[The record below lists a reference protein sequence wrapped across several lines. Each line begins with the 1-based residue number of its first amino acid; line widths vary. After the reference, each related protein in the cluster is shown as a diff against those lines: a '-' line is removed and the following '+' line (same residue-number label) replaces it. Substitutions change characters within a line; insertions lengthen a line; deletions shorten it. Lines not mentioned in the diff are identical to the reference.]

1 MEVYSHSSYSTL
13 LIPSFPSHSSFSR
26 FHFQNRNHKLNNTLN
41 LISMSSLS
49 LPIKSPFNLPS
60 ISRFNRARR
69 AASKSRASSS
79 SDWTNAS
86 NRNVLLTSGAT
97 VSLAVAN
104 RVLYKLALVPLS
116 NYPFFLAQFTTFG
129 YVVIYFSILFVR
141 YRLGIVTNEML
152 VIPKWRFFVIGFLEA
167 LGLVAGM
174 SSAAILPGPVIPIL
188 NQTYLVWQLMFS
200 TLILRR
206 RYSINQVV
214 GCLLVATGV
223 VVAVSSGSNAGQRL
237 SKVDFFWPAL
247 MIVSCAFQAG
257 ASIIKEFVF
266 LDSST
271 RLKQKSL
278 DIFVVNSFGSGFQ
291 ALFVLLFLPLI
302 SNLKGIPFA
311 QLPSYLK
318 SGAVCFLNIG
328 ADKTGC
334 DGAPLLPLLYVITN
348 LAFNISLL
356 SVLKRSSAVVASLV
370 LMLSVPISV
379 YTLSLPLPYL
389 PEGGT
394 TLSPFFMLGCAIL
407 VCGLYMYNT
416 TRPARNST
424 EVD

>member
-1 MEVYSHSSYSTL
+1 MEVYSYSTS
-13 LIPSFPSHSSFSR
+13 LIHSFPSHSSFSR
-26 FHFQNRNHKLNNTLN
+26 FHSQNRKLNNTLN
-41 LISMSSLS
+41 LIPMSSSS
-49 LPIKSPFNLPS
+49 LPTKSPFNFPS
-60 ISRFNRARR
+60 NSKFNRTRR
-69 AASKSRASSS
+69 TPLSKWRFRASSS
-79 SDWTNAS
+79 LDWTNAS
-86 NRNVLLTSGAT
+86 NRTVLLTSGIT

-104 RVLYKLALVPLS
+104 RVLYKLALVPLRS
-116 NYPFFLAQFTTFG
+116 YPFFLAQFTTFG
-129 YVVIYFSILFVR
+129 YVVIYFSILYVR
-141 YRLGIVTNEML
+141 YRLGIVTKEML
-152 VIPKWRFFVIGFLEA
+152 AIPKWRFFVIGFLEA

-188 NQTYLVWQLMFS
+188 NQSYLVWQLTFS

-206 RYSINQVV
+206 RYSISQIV
-214 GCLLVATGV
+214 GCLLVAAGV
-223 VVAVSSGSNAGQRL
+223 VVAVSSGSNAGQML
-237 SKVDFFWPAL
+237 SNVDFFWPAL

-318 SGAVCFLNIG
+318 SGAACFLNIG

-334 DGAPLLPLLYVITN
+334 DGAPLLPLLYVVTN

-394 TLSPFFMLGCAIL
+394 ALSPFFLLGCAIL

-416 TRPARNST
+416 TRPARNSS

>member
-1 MEVYSHSSYSTL
+1 MAVYSTTL
-13 LIPSFPSHSSFSR
+13 FNFHSFPFNSSSSSSSSSSSFSHQ
-26 FHFQNRNHKLNNTLN
+26 FHFQNLKLKN
-41 LISMSSLS
+41 LIPMSSL
-49 LPIKSPFNLPS
+49 LPIKSPFHLPS
-60 ISRFNRARR
+60 KTRFNRTHPTVYKFRT
-69 AASKSRASSS
+69 SSTA
-79 SDWTNAS
+79 TNRTVFLS
-86 NRNVLLTSGAT
+86 VTT

-104 RVLYKLALVPLS
+104 RVLYKLALVPLN

-129 YVVIYFSILFVR
+129 YVVIYFSILYIR
-141 YRLGIVTNEML
+141 YRLGIVTKEML
-152 VIPKWRFFVIGFLEA
+152 AIPKWRFFVIGFLEA

-174 SSAAILPGPVIPIL
+174 SSGAVLPGPVIPIL
-188 NQTYLVWQLMFS
+188 NQTYLVWQLVFS

-206 RYSINQVV
+206 RYSINQIA
-214 GCLLVATGV
+214 GCLLVAAGV
-223 VVAVSSGSNAGQRL
+223 LVAISSGSNAGQML

-278 DIFVVNSFGSGFQ
+278 DIFVVNSYGSGFQ

-318 SGAVCFLNIG
+318 SGAGCFLNIG
-328 ADKTGC
+328 ADKIGC

-356 SVLKRSSAVVASLV
+356 SVLKSSSAVVASLV

-389 PEGGT
+389 PKGGT
-394 TLSPFFMLGCAIL
+394 SLSPFFLLGCAIL
-407 VCGLYMYNT
+407 VCGLYLYNT
-416 TRPARNST
+416 TRPARDSS
-424 EVD
+424 EDD